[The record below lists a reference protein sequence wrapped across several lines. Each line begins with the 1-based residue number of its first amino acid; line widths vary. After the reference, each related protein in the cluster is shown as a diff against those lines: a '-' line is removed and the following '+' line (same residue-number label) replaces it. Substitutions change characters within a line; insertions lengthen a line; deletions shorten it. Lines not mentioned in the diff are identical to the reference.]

1 MKRILILGG
10 GTAGT
15 IVANKLYQELDPEN
29 WKITVVDKDDVHFY
43 QPGFLFI
50 PFGIY
55 KGKRDVMRSRRRY
68 MPRGV
73 ELILSEIEIIEPDK
87 NQVIIKKDN
96 RTLPYDFLIITT
108 GSHTAPE
115 ETPGLTDHG
124 WRKSIFDFYT
134 IDGALALSKKLRTW
148 EGGRMVLNITEM
160 PIKCPVAPLEFMFL
174 VDWYFHEHNMRDK
187 VELVMATPLD
197 GAFTKPRASSI
208 LGNILEEK
216 NIKLVTEFNTGEV
229 DPDSKQIISYDER
242 KVDYDLLISIPTIM
256 GSELIARSGMGD
268 ELNFVPTEK
277 HTLKARDFDNI
288 FVLGDATNLPS
299 SKAGSVAHFEGEV
312 FLENF
317 LRYIDGLDLLPTFDG
332 HANCYIESGF
342 GKGFLID
349 FNYDVEPLPG
359 MYPLPGI
366 GPFSLLQ
373 ESRMNHWGKMI
384 FRWMYWNILLKG
396 KPMPVT
402 AELSMAGKWL

>member
-15 IVANKLYQELDPEN
+15 LVANKLYQELDPDE
-29 WKITVVDKDDVHFY
+29 WKITVVDRDDLHFY

-55 KGKRDVMRSRRRY
+55 KGKQDVTRSRRRY
-68 MPRGV
+68 IPRGV
-73 ELILSEIEIIEPDK
+73 ELILSEIEVIEPDK
-87 NQVIIKKDN
+87 NQVRIKKDN
-96 RTLPYDFLIITT
+96 RILPYDFLIITT

-115 ETPGLTDHG
+115 ETPGLTEHE

-134 IDGALALSKKLRTW
+134 VDGAMALAKKLRTW
-148 EGGRMVLNITEM
+148 QGGRLVLNITEM

-174 VDWYFHEHNMRDK
+174 ADWFFHEHNMRDK
-187 VELVMATPLD
+187 VELVMVTPLD
-197 GAFTKPRASSI
+197 GAFTKPRASAI

-216 NIKLVTEFNTGEV
+216 NIKLVTLFDTGEV
-229 DPDSKQIISYDER
+229 DPDKKKLISYDER
-242 KVDYDLLISIPTIM
+242 EVEFDLLVTIPTIM
-256 GSELIARSGMGD
+256 GSDVIERSGIGD

-277 HTLKARDFDNI
+277 YTLKAKEFDNV
-288 FVLGDATNLPS
+288 FVLGDATDLPS
-299 SKAGSVAHFEGEV
+299 SKAGSVAHFQGEV
-312 FLENF
+312 FIENF

-359 MYPLPGI
+359 KYPLPGI

-402 AELSMAGKWL
+402 AEMSMAGKWL

>member
-15 IVANKLYQELDPEN
+15 IVANKLSQVLSPDE
-29 WKITVVDKDDVHFY
+29 WQITIVDKDDRHFY

-55 KGKRDVMRSRRRY
+55 KGAQDVMRSRRRY
-68 MPRGV
+68 LPRGV
-73 ELILSEIEIIEPDK
+73 KLILSEIELIEPNK
-87 NQVIIKKDN
+87 NQVRIKKGN

-115 ETPGLTDHG
+115 ETPGLTEHE

-134 IDGALALSKKLRTW
+134 LEGAIALSKKLRTW
-148 EGGRMVLNITEM
+148 QGGRLVLNITEM

-174 VDWYFHEHNMRDK
+174 ADWYFHEHNLREK
-187 VELVMATPLD
+187 VELVLATPLD
-197 GAFTKPRASSI
+197 AAFTKPRAASI
-208 LGNILEEK
+208 LGGILEEK
-216 NIKLVTEFNTGEV
+216 NIKLETDFNTGEV
-229 DPDSKQIISYDER
+229 DPDGHKLISYDER
-242 KVDYDLLISIPTIM
+242 TVDYDLLITIPTIM
-256 GSELIARSGMGD
+256 GSELIERSDMGN
-268 ELNFVPTEK
+268 ELNYVPTEK
-277 HTLKARDFDNI
+277 HTLKAKHHDNV
-288 FVLGDATNLPS
+288 FVLGDATDLPS

-317 LRYIDGLDLLPTFDG
+317 LRYIDGLELLPTFDG

-373 ESRMNHWGKMI
+373 ESRANHWGKMI

-402 AELSMAGKWL
+402 AEMSMAGKWL

>member
-55 KGKRDVMRSRRRY
+55 KGKRDAMRSRRRY

-108 GSHTAPE
+108 GSHTAPD
-115 ETPGLTDHG
+115 ETPGLTDHQ

-134 IDGALALSKKLRTW
+134 IDGSLALSKKLRTW

-174 VDWYFHEHNMRDK
+174 ADWYFHEHNMREK

-208 LGNILEEK
+208 LGNILKEK
-216 NIKLVTEFNTGEV
+216 NIKLVAEFNTGEV
-229 DPDSKQIISYDER
+229 DPDGKQLISYDER
-242 KVDYDLLISIPTIM
+242 KVDYDLLITIPTIM

-268 ELNFVPTEK
+268 ELNYVPTEK
-277 HTLKARDFDNI
+277 HTLKAKNFDNV
-288 FVLGDATNLPS
+288 FVLGDATNQPS

>member
-1 MKRILILGG
+1 MKRVLILGG

-15 IVANKLYQELDPEN
+15 IVANKLYQELDPDE
-29 WKITVVDKDDVHFY
+29 WKITVVDKDDRHYY

-55 KGKRDVMRSRRRY
+55 KGKQDVMRSRRRY
-68 MPRGV
+68 MPPGID
-73 ELILSEIEIIEPDK
+73 LILSEIEVIEPDK
-87 NQVIIKKDN
+87 NQVRIKKN
-96 RTLPYDFLIITT
+96 TLTLPYDYLIITT

-115 ETPGLTDHG
+115 ETPGLTEHE

-134 IDGALALSKKLRTW
+134 VDGAVALSKKLRTW
-148 EGGRMVLNITEM
+148 QGGRMVLNITEM

-174 VDWYFHEHNMRDK
+174 ADWYFHEHNMRDR
-187 VELVMATPLD
+187 VELVMVTPLD
-197 GAFTKPRASSI
+197 GAFTKPRAASI
-208 LGNILEEK
+208 LGDILEEK

-229 DPDSKQIISYDER
+229 DPDGRKLISYDER
-242 KVDYDLLISIPTIM
+242 TVDYDMLITIPTIM
-256 GSELIARSGMGD
+256 GSEVIERSGIGD

-277 HTLKARDFDNI
+277 YTLKARDFDNV

-312 FLENF
+312 FIENF

-359 MYPLPGI
+359 KYPLPGI

-396 KPMPVT
+396 KPMLVT
-402 AELSMAGKWL
+402 AEMSMAGKWL

>member
-15 IVANKLYQELDPEN
+15 IVANKLYQELDPDA
-29 WKITVVDKDDVHFY
+29 WQITVVDKNDRHYY

-55 KGKRDVMRSRRRY
+55 KGKQDVMRSRRRY
-68 MPRGV
+68 LPRGV
-73 ELILSEIEIIEPDK
+73 QLIYSEIEMIEPDK
-87 NQVIIKKDN
+87 NQVRIAKDN

-115 ETPGLTDHG
+115 ETPGLNEHE

-134 IDGALALSKKLRTW
+134 VDGAMALSKKLRTW

-174 VDWYFHEHNMRDK
+174 ADWYFHEHNLRDK
-187 VELVMATPLD
+187 VELVLATPLD
-197 GAFTKPRASSI
+197 GAFTKPRAASI
-208 LGNILEEK
+208 LGGILEEK
-216 NIKLVTEFNTGEV
+216 GVKLETEFNTGEV
-229 DPDSKQIISYDER
+229 DPDAHKLISYDER
-242 KVDYDLLISIPTIM
+242 SVDYDLLITVPTIM
-256 GSELIARSGMGD
+256 GSELIGRSGLGD

-277 HTLKARDFDNI
+277 FTLKARDFDNI

-359 MYPLPGI
+359 KYPLPGI

-373 ESRMNHWGKMI
+373 ESRTNHWGKMI

-402 AELSMAGKWL
+402 AEMSMAGKWL